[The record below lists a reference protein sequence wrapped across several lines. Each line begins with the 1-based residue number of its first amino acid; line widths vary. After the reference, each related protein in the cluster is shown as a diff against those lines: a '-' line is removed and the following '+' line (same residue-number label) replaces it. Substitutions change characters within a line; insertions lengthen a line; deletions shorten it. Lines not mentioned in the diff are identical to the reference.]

1 MGEPESAF
9 EKKRGKISTIFLLFP
24 QSVHV
29 RYFCA
34 KCILCAVVMQGMRG
48 IVILGSDGTNNRE
61 LSERKF

>member
-9 EKKRGKISTIFLLFP
+9 EKNKERFLLFP